1 MYRHPCLVLDLSL
14 GSIQS
19 FTLSMM
25 LAVDFFVDAL
35 YQIVEVPFNSRF
47 SDSCYQIGYLVKC
60 FFSIYQNKH
69 RVFLFQF
76 VNMVNY
82 VDLFNVK
89 TN

>member
-1 MYRHPCLVLDLSL
+1 MYRHPCLLDLSL
-14 GSIQS
+14 ESIQS

-25 LAVDFFVDAL
+25 LAVDFFVDVL
-35 YQIVEVPFNSRF
+35 YETEEVPFYSWF
-47 SDSCYQIGYLVKC
+47 CDSCYQIGYLVKC

-69 RVFLFQF
+69 RVFLFQV
-76 VNMVNY
+76 VNVVNY